1 MSHNNFPFVSSDY
14 KLNLN
19 LCSKKE
25 TQTDTKLLQRRKIAL
40 LASTRNLNRCS
51 EGNSDGRAAPPEK
64 ENCIVGSN
72 TTLLLEVCQ
81 HQYGWGH
88 HTTPHHTW
96 VRQRSSPNL
105 PPRNTRRTV
114 SPQGGN
120 SGWNLGGTA
129 LRRWQVPGPVKVIKI
144 TYFILLETWVLWMS
158 FHGISYIL

>member
-1 MSHNNFPFVSSDY
+1 MNNISICNNMSHNNFPFVSSDY
-14 KLNLN
+14 KLILERFVN
-19 LCSKKE
+19 E
-25 TQTDTKLLQRRKIAL
+25 TSTCAQRRKLRQTRSSSREGKLHCWLQHAT
-40 LASTRNLNRCS
+40 STGAQK
-51 EGNSDGRAAPPEK
+51 ETGGRAAPPEK

-120 SGWNLGGTA
+120 SGWNLGGTFKQ
-129 LRRWQVPGPVKVIKI
+129 L
-144 TYFILLETWVLWMS
+144 TYMT
-158 FHGISYIL
+158 